1 MAVLIY
7 EKKSRVAYLTLN
19 RPESRNAVNR
29 ELSRALDEA
38 WSDFNQD
45 DDLRVAILTGA
56 GDKAFCAGMDLK
68 ERASADAA
76 DRRPSQRRPPAS
88 HASGLNTWKPVIAA
102 INGYCL
108 AGGFRLAQN
117 CDFRISADDAV
128 FGVREVKRGL
138 MPSWTVELPKLIG
151 LAHALEIV
159 LMGEHITAQRAY
171 EMGFVNKVVPKAKLM
186 TEAQQWAD
194 ILIENAPLSVQALK
208 EVLYRG
214 FTLPSQEAHS
224 IATHILHRVEV
235 SEDIKEGPRAF
246 AEKRKPVWKGR

>member
-1 MAVLIY
+1 MPVLIY
-7 EKKSRVAYLTLN
+7 EKKHHVAYITLN
-19 RPESRNAVNR
+19 RPESRNAINR
-29 ELSRALDEA
+29 ELSRSLEEA
-38 WSDFNQD
+38 WTDFNDD

-68 ERASADAA
+68 ERASADA
-76 DRRPSQRRPPAS
+76 SGQQGGQRQAPAS
-88 HASGLNTWKPVIAA
+88 QAAGFNTWKPVVAA

-117 CDFRISADDAV
+117 CDFRIAADDAI

-138 MPSWTVELPKLIG
+138 MPAWTVELPKLVG

-159 LMGEHITAQRAY
+159 LMGEHLTAHRAY
-171 EMGFVNKVVPKAKLM
+171 EMGFVNKVVSKTDLM
-186 TEAQQWAD
+186 SEAQKWAD
-194 ILIENAPLSVQALK
+194 ILIENAPLSVRALK

-214 FTLPSQEAHS
+214 FTLPMQEAHA

-235 SEDIKEGPRAF
+235 SDDIKEGPRAF
-246 AEKRKPVWKGR
+246 AEKRKPIWKGR